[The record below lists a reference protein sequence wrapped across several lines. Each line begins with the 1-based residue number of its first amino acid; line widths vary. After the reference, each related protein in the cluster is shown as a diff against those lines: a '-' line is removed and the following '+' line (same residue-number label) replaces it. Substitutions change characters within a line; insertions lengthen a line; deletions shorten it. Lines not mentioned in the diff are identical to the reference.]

1 MKTLIQ
7 IIIVGMFGVEL
18 CSPFFI
24 SYMDNK
30 AKRIKASNDYFNAKN
45 KKDQV
50 AQSITIKEV
59 KNWKNIDYTGED
71 YADSKSLQI
80 KE

>member
-30 AKRIKASNDYFNAKN
+30 AKRIKASTEYFNARN
-45 KKDQV
+45 KKEQM
-50 AQSITIKEV
+50 AQNKLANVS
-59 KNWKNIDYTGED
+59 KNWKNIDYSGEA

>member
-30 AKRIKASNDYFNAKN
+30 AKRIKASTEYFNARN
-45 KKDQV
+45 KKEQM
-50 AQSITIKEV
+50 AQNKLANVS
-59 KNWKNIDYTGED
+59 KNWKNIDYEGEV

>member
-30 AKRIKASNDYFNAKN
+30 AKRAKVNNDYFINRN
-45 KKDQV
+45 KKQQM
-50 AQSITIKEV
+50 AQSKLNDQT
-59 KNWKNIDYTGED
+59 KNWKNIDYKGEV